1 MTEKVDETKEKI
13 TAGITEALSP
23 LQKIKDGFS
32 KIGTSIADVWSNI
45 WTPVKFAWYT
55 LWATLG
61 FKFGKD
67 ALAAMTKEKAE
78 KVIAE

>member
-1 MTEKVDETKEKI
+1 MWDN
-13 TAGITEALSP
+13 L
-23 LQKIKDGFS
+23 
-32 KIGTSIADVWSNI
+32 

-55 LWATLG
+55 LWASLG

-78 KVIAE
+78 AVVEEVKKKAGEVGKQ

>member
-1 MTEKVDETKEKI
+1 MNEVKEKGQ
-13 TAGITEALSP
+13 AAITEALSP
-23 LQKIKDGFS
+23 LQKIKENFTKFGE
-32 KIGTSIADVWSNI
+32 SIKGVWENI

-78 KVIAE
+78 KVLEK

>member
-1 MTEKVDETKEKI
+1 M
-13 TAGITEALSP
+13 
-23 LQKIKDGFS
+23 
-32 KIGTSIADVWSNI
+32 WSNI

-61 FKFGKD
+61 FKFGKE

-78 KVIAE
+78 KVIEAGKEKAGGKVAEAKDKVEQNGTTFDTLTKTLL

>member
-1 MTEKVDETKEKI
+1 MDEVKEKGQ
-13 TAGITEALSP
+13 AAITEALSP

-67 ALAAMTKEKAE
+67 ALATMTKEKAE
-78 KVIAE
+78 KVITE